1 MESAL
6 HRYIVKRLILMIPT
20 LIGAAILVFFL
31 LRLIPGDICVLR
43 MAGTGGYFDKEALA
57 ICQTELGLDK
67 SMLLQFGDFVWGFLT
82 FDLGN
87 SMWTG
92 QPIAEEISLR
102 FHLSLQVAIMA
113 TLTAIFIAIPLG
125 TISAIK
131 QDTWIDYLVRAFSI
145 AGIAMPSFWLGILII
160 LGLLIG
166 TQAFSGTPWMPPIQ
180 FVPIWEDPVHNISQL
195 IWPAV
200 ATGYR
205 YSAVATRMT
214 RSTLLE
220 VLREDYVRTAR
231 AKGLLEKV
239 IINRHALKNAMLPVV
254 TIFGIEFAFLM
265 GGLVVTEQVFNLN
278 GLGKLF
284 VESVGNHDF
293 TMTQALVM
301 LVVTI
306 FVFTN
311 FIVDIFYA
319 WLDPRIRYN

>member
-1 MESAL
+1 MYQ
-6 HRYIVKRLILMIPT
+6 YIAKRLLLVIPT
-20 LIGAAILVFFL
+20 LFGAAVLVFLL
-31 LRLIPGDICVLR
+31 LRLVPGDICDMRL
-43 MAGTGGYFDKEALA
+43 AGEGGLVDEETLNTCRIAMG
-57 ICQTELGLDK
+57 INK
-67 SMLLQFGDFVWGFLT
+67 SLWLQFVDFIWGFIR
-82 FDLGN
+82 FDLGI

-92 QPIAEEISLR
+92 QPISYEIGLR

-113 TLTAIFIAIPLG
+113 TVASIIIAIPLG

-131 QDTWIDYLVRAFSI
+131 QNTWIDYFVRAFSI
-145 AGIAMPSFWLGILII
+145 AGIAIPSFWLGIIII
-160 LGLLIG
+160 LGLLTT
-166 TQAFSGTPWMPPIQ
+166 TQYFSGTPWMPPIQ
-180 FVPIWEDPVHNISQL
+180 FKPIWEDPMHNLSQL
-195 IWPAV
+195 LWPAI

-254 TIFGIEFAFLM
+254 TVIGIEFAFLM

-284 VESVGNHDF
+284 VESVDHHDF

-311 FIVDIFYA
+311 LIVDIFYA
-319 WLDPRIRYN
+319 WLDPRIRYS

>member
-1 MESAL
+1 MYQ
-6 HRYIVKRLILMIPT
+6 YIFKRLLLVIPT
-20 LIGAAILVFFL
+20 LFGAAVLVFLL
-31 LRLIPGDICVLR
+31 LRLIPGDICDMRLAGEGGLVDEETLNTCRVL
-43 MAGTGGYFDKEALA
+43 MG
-57 ICQTELGLDK
+57 IDK
-67 SMLLQFGDFVWGFLT
+67 SLWLQFVDFIWGFIR
-82 FDLGN
+82 FDLGI

-92 QPIAEEISLR
+92 QPISYEIGLR

-113 TLTAIFIAIPLG
+113 TLSAIVISIPLG

-131 QDTWIDYLVRAFSI
+131 QNTWIDYFVRAFSI
-145 AGIAMPSFWLGILII
+145 AGIAIPSFWLGIIII
-160 LGLLIG
+160 LGLLIT
-166 TQAFSGTPWMPPIQ
+166 TQYFSGTPWMPPIQ
-180 FVPIWEDPVHNISQL
+180 FKPIWEDPMHNLSQL
-195 IWPAV
+195 LWPAI

-239 IINRHALKNAMLPVV
+239 IITRHALKNAMLPVV
-254 TIFGIEFAFLM
+254 TVIGIEFAFLM

-284 VESVGNHDF
+284 VEAVDHHDF
-293 TMTQALVM
+293 TLTQALVM
-301 LVVTI
+301 VVVTI

-311 FIVDIFYA
+311 LIVDIFYA
-319 WLDPRIRYN
+319 WLDPRIRYS

>member
-1 MESAL
+1 
-6 HRYIVKRLILMIPT
+6 MIPT
-20 LIGAAILVFFL
+20 LIGAAVLVFFL
-31 LRLIPGDICVLR
+31 LRLIPGDVCELR
-43 MAGTGGYFDKEALA
+43 LAGTGLYADPEQIDL
-57 ICQTELGLDK
+57 CRENLGLNAPIYV
-67 SMLLQFGDFVWGFLT
+67 QFFKFIWGFFI
-82 FDLGN
+82 FDLGE

-92 QPIAEEISLR
+92 QSISYEMGLR
-102 FHLSLQVAIMA
+102 FQLSLQVAVMA
-113 TLTAIFIAIPLG
+113 TVVAIVISIPLG

-131 QDTWIDYLVRAFSI
+131 QNTWIDYVVRTFSI

-160 LGLLIG
+160 LGLLIS
-166 TQAFSGTPWMPPIQ
+166 TQAILGTPWMPPIEYVSP
-180 FVPIWEDPVHNISQL
+180 FEDLASNMSQL

-214 RSTLLE
+214 RSALLE

-239 IINRHALKNAMLPVV
+239 IINRHALKNSLLPVV
-254 TIFGIEFAFLM
+254 TVIGIEFAFLM

-284 VESVGNHDF
+284 VESVLQNDYS
-293 TMTQALVM
+293 MTQALVM
-301 LVVTI
+301 VVVTV

-311 FIVDIFYA
+311 FVVDLFYA
-319 WLDPRIRYN
+319 WLDPRIRYS

>member
-1 MESAL
+1 MYQ
-6 HRYIVKRLILMIPT
+6 YIAKRLLLVIPT
-20 LIGAAILVFFL
+20 LFGAAVLVFLL
-31 LRLIPGDICVLR
+31 LRLIPGDICDMRL
-43 MAGTGGYFDKEALA
+43 AGEGGLVDEETLNTCRIAMG
-57 ICQTELGLDK
+57 INK
-67 SMLLQFGDFVWGFLT
+67 SLWLQFVDFIWGFIR
-82 FDLGN
+82 FDLGI

-92 QPIAEEISLR
+92 QPISYEIGLR

-113 TLTAIFIAIPLG
+113 TVASIIIAIPLG

-131 QDTWIDYLVRAFSI
+131 QNTWIDYFVRAFSI
-145 AGIAMPSFWLGILII
+145 AGIAIPSFWLGIIII
-160 LGLLIG
+160 LGLLIT
-166 TQAFSGTPWMPPIQ
+166 TQYFSGTPWMPPIQ
-180 FVPIWEDPVHNISQL
+180 FVPIWEDPMHNLSQL
-195 IWPAV
+195 LWPAI

-254 TIFGIEFAFLM
+254 TVIGIEFAFLM

-284 VESVGNHDF
+284 VESVDHHDF

-301 LVVTI
+301 VVVTI

-311 FIVDIFYA
+311 LIVDIFYA
-319 WLDPRIRYN
+319 WLDPRIRYS

>member
-1 MESAL
+1 MYQ
-6 HRYIVKRLILMIPT
+6 YIIKRLLLVIPT
-20 LIGAAILVFFL
+20 LFGAAVLVFLL
-31 LRLIPGDICVLR
+31 LRLIPGDICDMRL
-43 MAGTGGYFDKEALA
+43 AGEGGLVDEETLNT
-57 ICQTELGLDK
+57 CRELMGINK
-67 SMLLQFGDFVWGFLT
+67 SLWLQFVDFIWGFIR
-82 FDLGN
+82 FDLGI

-92 QPIAEEISLR
+92 QPISYEIGLR

-113 TLTAIFIAIPLG
+113 TLSAIVISIPLG

-131 QDTWIDYLVRAFSI
+131 QNTWIDYFVRAFSI
-145 AGIAMPSFWLGILII
+145 AGIAIPSFWLGIIII
-160 LGLLIG
+160 LGLLIT
-166 TQAFSGTPWMPPIQ
+166 TQYFSGTPWMPPIQ
-180 FVPIWEDPVHNISQL
+180 FKPIWEDPMHNLSQL
-195 IWPAV
+195 LWPAI

-254 TIFGIEFAFLM
+254 TVIGIEFAFLM

-284 VESVGNHDF
+284 VEAVDHHDF
-293 TMTQALVM
+293 TLTQALVM
-301 LVVTI
+301 VVVTI

-311 FIVDIFYA
+311 LIVDIFYA
-319 WLDPRIRYN
+319 WLDPRIRYS

>member
-1 MESAL
+1 MYQ
-6 HRYIVKRLILMIPT
+6 YIAKRLLLVIPT
-20 LIGAAILVFFL
+20 LFGAAVLVFLL
-31 LRLIPGDICVLR
+31 LRLIPGDICDMRL
-43 MAGTGGYFDKEALA
+43 AGEGGLVDEETLNTCRIAMG
-57 ICQTELGLDK
+57 IDK
-67 SMLLQFGDFVWGFLT
+67 SLWLQFVDFIWGFVR
-82 FDLGN
+82 FDLGI

-92 QPIAEEISLR
+92 QPISYEIGLR

-113 TLTAIFIAIPLG
+113 TLSAIVISIPLG

-131 QDTWIDYLVRAFSI
+131 QNTWIDYFVRAFSI
-145 AGIAMPSFWLGILII
+145 AGIAIPSFWLGIIII
-160 LGLLIG
+160 LGLLIT
-166 TQAFSGTPWMPPIQ
+166 TQYFSGTPWMPPIQ
-180 FVPIWEDPVHNISQL
+180 FVPIWEDPMHNLSQL
-195 IWPAV
+195 LWPAL

-254 TIFGIEFAFLM
+254 TVIGIEFAFLM

-284 VESVGNHDF
+284 VESVDHHDF

-301 LVVTI
+301 VVVTI

-311 FIVDIFYA
+311 LIVDIFYA
-319 WLDPRIRYN
+319 WLDPRIRYS